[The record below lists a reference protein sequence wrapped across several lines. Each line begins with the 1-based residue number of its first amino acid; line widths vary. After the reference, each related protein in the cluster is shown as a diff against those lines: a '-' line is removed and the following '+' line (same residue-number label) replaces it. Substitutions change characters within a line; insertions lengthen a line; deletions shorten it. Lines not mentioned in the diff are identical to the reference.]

1 MTFEFR
7 LEREKAILVNEV
19 ALVQKERDDQLL
31 MAENEKQEA
40 LHAAHNEKGTMLER
54 LNKTQNDLEN
64 AHVEIDRVKREAFS
78 RAEQDKVGLVYVG
91 ITVSV
96 CLSDS
101 ICLDCL
107 FLSFPFALTRG
118 LRSKRHQ
125 LRKSYGGQLILTTQL
140 IKPNYH
146 SCNTL
151 HEHSTTVYIE
161 NHSLYLLSVSVY
173 WFVSIFL
180 SVPMRLSVCVI
191 LP

>member
-1 MTFEFR
+1 MTFKFR

-91 ITVSV
+91 ITVSD

-125 LRKSYGGQLILTTQL
+125 L
-140 IKPNYH
+140 
-146 SCNTL
+146 
-151 HEHSTTVYIE
+151 
-161 NHSLYLLSVSVY
+161 
-173 WFVSIFL
+173 
-180 SVPMRLSVCVI
+180 
-191 LP
+191 